1 MAERVDWSNAEND
14 SVVLAYLEMLGR
26 ELRSEPYLKTE
37 TNRQVQQVTGR
48 SKGSVEFKFANVSAV
63 LREMH
68 HPYVRGYQP
77 RSNFQDSL
85 RDAVLRHV
93 HTVPLLAESALEVV
107 VEPAAPRTRI
117 DWHLSEVPDLTLSDD
132 YSHHRRAAKR
142 DYVAIDA
149 ANRSLGRAGEVAV
162 VDLERERL
170 HRVGLPALAA
180 AVEHVS
186 DTRGDGLGYDV
197 LSFEPDGREKFIE
210 VKTTRLGIGWPMVIS
225 RNEVAFS
232 QEEPDRFVLYRVYE
246 FDQARPGLYVLP
258 GDVTRSCALAPE
270 TYRAVPSARP
280 A

>member
-1 MAERVDWSNAEND
+1 MVERVNWSDAEND
-14 SVVLAYLEMLGR
+14 LVVVAYLEMLGR
-26 ELRSEPYLKTE
+26 ELRGETFIKAE
-37 TNRQVQQVTGR
+37 TNRRLQEAIGR
-48 SKGSVEFKFANVSAV
+48 SSKSVDFKFANVSAV

-68 HPYVRGYQP
+68 HPYILGYKP
-77 RSNFQDSL
+77 LPHFQSSL

-93 HTVPLLAESALEVV
+93 HAVPRLAESALSAVTAPE
-107 VEPAAPRTRI
+107 APRVGV
-117 DWHLSEVPDLTLSDD
+117 DWKLSKVPDLTLSDD

-170 HRVGLPALAA
+170 RRHGLPDLADS
-180 AVEHVS
+180 VEHVS

-232 QEEPDRFVLYRVYE
+232 QEVPDRFVLYRVYE
-246 FDQARPGLYVLP
+246 FDQTRPGLYVLP

-270 TYRAVPSARP
+270 TYRAVPSAHT